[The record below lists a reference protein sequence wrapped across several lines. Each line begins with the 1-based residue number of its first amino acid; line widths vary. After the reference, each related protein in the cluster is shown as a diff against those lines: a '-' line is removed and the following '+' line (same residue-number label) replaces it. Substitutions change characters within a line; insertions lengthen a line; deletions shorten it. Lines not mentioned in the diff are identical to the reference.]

1 MLSCT
6 GAAAGPASLVAH
18 DAWVRATPGVDV
30 AAAYLTLRNG
40 GTRAVVVIGVRSALA
55 GHAMIHE
62 TALNNGQ
69 SAMRPHAR
77 LSIAPG
83 QTVRL
88 EPGGLHVML
97 SMLAHPLTAG
107 EKVPLQLLLEGGG
120 TLAVIAPVRPLGA
133 G

>member
-6 GAAAGPASLVAH
+6 GAAAGPAPLIAH
-18 DAWVRATPGVDV
+18 DAWVRATPGVEV
-30 AAAYLTLRNG
+30 AAAYLTLHNG

-55 GHAMIHE
+55 RHAMIHE

-69 SAMRPHAR
+69 SSMRPHAR

-97 SMLAHPLTAG
+97 SMLAHPLAPG
-107 EKVPLQLLLEGGG
+107 EQVPLQLLLEGGG
-120 TLAVIAPVRPLGA
+120 TLAVIAPVRPPGA

>member
-6 GAAAGPASLVAH
+6 GAAAGPAPLIAH
-18 DAWVRATPGVDV
+18 DAWVRATPGVEV
-30 AAAYLTLRNG
+30 AAAYLTLHNG

-69 SAMRPHAR
+69 SSMRPHAR

-97 SMLAHPLTAG
+97 SMLAHPLAPG
-107 EKVPLQLLLEGGG
+107 EQVPLQLLLEGGG
-120 TLAVIAPVRPLGA
+120 TLAVIAPVRPPGA